1 MSEQAFRWSYKRF
14 QRGQVHAF
22 QTFRTVD
29 LPGKTRHTKRMN
41 AATEVALLIV
51 AGGRGARAGEGLPK
65 QYRRL
70 GDATV
75 LARTLSNLCAATPD
89 AVLTVVIH
97 PDDSALYAQ
106 SISELPPESRARIA
120 PPALGGATRQESVR
134 NGLEAIARN
143 GSPEIVLIHD
153 AARPFVDAALITR
166 AVAAARAHGA
176 AAPGVPLNDTVK
188 EVDARGLVTST
199 PDRARLRAVQTPQ
212 SFRFELIRE
221 AHRVAAALEREFT
234 DDAMIAEATGHTV
247 HIFDGDTANFK
258 LTTPEDFARA
268 MEQIGK
274 TSFAALP
281 DVRTGQ
287 GYDVHA
293 FAAGDQIWLGGVSIP
308 HTHSLA
314 GHSDADVL
322 MHAITDA
329 VLGAIAEGDIG
340 AHFPPSDPQWKGA
353 ASSIFLTHACKLV
366 RDRGGFIAHIDA
378 TVICEA
384 PKVGP
389 HRDAIRESLARIM
402 GMETDRVAIKAT
414 TTEKL
419 GFTGRR
425 EGIAALAIAT
435 VRLPA

>member
-1 MSEQAFRWSYKRF
+1 MEGVDL
-14 QRGQVHAF
+14 RGQN
-22 QTFRTVD
+22 
-29 LPGKTRHTKRMN
+29 GHTKRMN
-41 AATEVALLIV
+41 AIPSVALLVV
-51 AGGRGARAGEGLPK
+51 AGGRGSRAGEGLPK

-70 GDATV
+70 GGSTV
-75 LARTLSNLCAATPD
+75 LARTLANLSAAAPE
-89 AVLTVVIH
+89 ARLVVVIH
-97 PDDSALYAQ
+97 PDDAALYAD
-106 SISELPPESRARIA
+106 SIAELPAQIRARIA
-120 PPALGGATRQESVR
+120 PPAFGGATRQESVS
-134 NGLEAIARN
+134 NGLEALS
-143 GSPEIVLIHD
+143 GSDAPEIVLIHD
-153 AARPFVDAALITR
+153 AARPFVDAALIAR
-166 AVAAARAHGA
+166 AVAAARTHGA

-188 EVDARGLVTST
+188 EIDAQGLVTAT

-212 SFRFELIRE
+212 AFRFALIRD
-221 AHRVAAALEREFT
+221 AHRMVADDSRAFT
-234 DDAMIAEATGHTV
+234 DDAMIAEAAGHPV
-247 HIFDGDTANFK
+247 HIFDGDPANFK

-268 MEQIGK
+268 MPPIGQA
-274 TSFAALP
+274 SFAALP

-293 FAAGDQIWLGGVSIP
+293 FDDGDHIWLGGVSIP
-308 HTHSLA
+308 HSHGLA

-353 ASSIFLTHACKLV
+353 ASSIFLAHACKLV
-366 RDRGGFIAHIDA
+366 RDRGGDIAHVDA
-378 TVICEA
+378 TVACEA

-402 GMETDRVAIKAT
+402 GLETGRVAIKAT

-435 VRLPA
+435 VRLPAQDT